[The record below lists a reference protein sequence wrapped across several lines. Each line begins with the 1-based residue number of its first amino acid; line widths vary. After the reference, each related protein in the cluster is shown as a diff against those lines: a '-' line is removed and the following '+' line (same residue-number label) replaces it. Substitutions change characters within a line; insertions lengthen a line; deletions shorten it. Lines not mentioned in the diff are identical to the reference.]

1 MTTYVRAVESDRLP
15 IKPDTEPGQ
24 KRPFDQR
31 SLRSALKSLD
41 DPETLGGHPLANL
54 NIVRVQCEIIEQGN
68 PENPIARGIALR
80 RILCDA
86 VESLKPKEG
95 KPDYL
100 SKPWHPYLILTKQY
114 ITSGRSP
121 DYLADCMC
129 IGRSTYYLKQEKAIS
144 LLGGV
149 LRHMEQRYV
158 GQEEAESAPRPP
170 FTAPPRPVHG
180 LVGRDALLETLK
192 QRLLSDK
199 GPALAALSGLPGVG
213 KTALALELAY
223 DPDVLAHFND
233 GVLWIELGRRPDAFT
248 LLDTWGRALGLST
261 QEMAEL
267 TTIEERARLVH
278 LSIGL
283 RRTLLI
289 IDDAWQAE
297 AGLTFKLGGP
307 NCAHLLTTRIPEIAS
322 AFCGD
327 AAIAVQELDE
337 KDGLTLLRQIAP
349 KAVETER
356 AQARALVQAVGGLP
370 LALTLMGNYLK
381 KESLHRQSR
390 RLHQAMEQLRQTK
403 IRLQIS
409 QPQPPLGR
417 RPDIPADIPVSLETV
432 IRISDEAIDEKA
444 QDTLQALSMFPPK
457 PNSFSEE
464 SALIVADT
472 LPETLDVLLDHG
484 LLENGGEGR
493 YALHQAIADYARVR
507 LAEQASFQKAACAHM
522 VSHFVYYAESH
533 QKDYATLEPESE
545 NILAALQVAFEREN
559 WVEFAQGVN
568 AFYSFLEAKG
578 LYELAQTL
586 LIQTEHVI
594 RPMDDIPN
602 LVMTLRN
609 LGEVTQQLGDYTQA
623 EAYLQDGLH
632 LAQETGDH
640 TNIVPFSENLGKVA
654 FNCGDY
660 GRAEAH
666 YREGL
671 TFAQQIQDRESHASL
686 LENLGR
692 VEGCR
697 GNYDLMETLFSK
709 SMTLARESDNYARRC
724 SLLTNLGLV
733 AASRGNWP
741 YAEMYLQEGLSLAR
755 RSDDLPILGA
765 MLINLGIVELYRGKN
780 WAKAAALVK
789 ESLALY
795 QKMQHYEKVR
805 YMMSFSSAYI
815 DHGQLL
821 LPRVELQKS
830 LALSHRT
837 KSSHSVRNQLINQS
851 PSPDVQEAI
860 TLAITM
866 ARTALG
872 LAREIG
878 HRERIGIYLAGLGM
892 LELNFGDQAL
902 AEEYL
907 KESLAIAR
915 EINNRQRIGTLMA
928 CVGATAINS
937 EDFEQAE
944 IYLQEGMSQ
953 AIENGEQARVSQAL
967 AYLGVVAV
975 GCRDYEQAQS
985 HIEKSLNIAREIG
998 LWLDVH
1004 SLQSSLAA
1012 ICLKRGHLDQA
1023 EQYLQEGLS
1032 TAQETQ
1038 HPNPLA
1044 EWDNTVYLVGWG
1056 DLCLE
1061 RGHLGL
1067 ASEAFH
1073 RVLEA
1078 TGWETLSPDTA
1089 ATANKDLSAIALYGL
1104 AQVAAEKGD
1113 VAGAVQLG
1121 QDCLDVF
1128 QSLRSHRADEV
1139 AEWLGAFL

>member
-1 MTTYVRAVESDRLP
+1 MTTRVGAVESDGLP
-15 IKPDTEPGQ
+15 IKPDTESG
-24 KRPFDQR
+24 KKDPFDQR
-31 SLRSALKSLD
+31 SLRRALKSLD

-54 NIVRVQCEIIEQGN
+54 NIVRVQCEITEQGN

-86 VESLKPKEG
+86 VESLKPKG
-95 KPDYL
+95 DKADYL

-121 DYLADCMC
+121 DYLADRMC

-158 GQEEAESAPRPP
+158 GQGETESPPRPP
-170 FTAPPRPVHG
+170 FTAPPRPAQG
-180 LVGRDALLETLK
+180 LVGRDALVETLK
-192 QRLLSDK
+192 RRLFSDK

-223 DPDVLAHFND
+223 DPDVLAHFKD
-233 GVLWIELGRRPDAFT
+233 GVLWTGLGQRPDAFT
-248 LLDTWGRALGLST
+248 LLDTWGRALGLPT

-297 AGLTFKLGGP
+297 AALTFKLGGP

-327 AAIAVQELDE
+327 AAIAVRELDE
-337 KDGLTLLRQIAP
+337 EDGLTLLRQIAP

-356 AQARALVQAVGGLP
+356 TQARALVRAVGGLP
-370 LALTLMGNYLK
+370 LALTLMGSYLK

-390 RLHQAMEQLRQTK
+390 RLRQAMERLHQTK
-403 IRLQIS
+403 TRLQIS
-409 QPQPPLGR
+409 QPRSPLGR

-444 QDTLQALSMFPPK
+444 QDALQALSLFPPK

-484 LLENGGEGR
+484 LLGNGGEGR
-493 YALHQAIADYARVR
+493 YALHQAIADYARMR
-507 LAEQASFQKAACAHM
+507 LAEQSDSRKAACERM
-522 VSHFVYYAESH
+522 VSHFVHHAQSH
-533 QKDYATLEPESE
+533 QKDYAALEPESE
-545 NILAALQVAFEREN
+545 NVLAALQIAREREN
-559 WVEFAQGVN
+559 WSEFTRGVN

-578 LYELAQTL
+578 LYEPAQTL
-586 LIQTEHVI
+586 LMQAEHAI
-594 RPMDDIPN
+594 RPMGDIPN

-609 LGEVTQQLGDYTQA
+609 LGEVTQQLGNYTQA
-623 EAYLQDGLH
+623 EAYLQDGLR
-632 LAQETGDH
+632 LARETGDH
-640 TNIVPFSENLGKVA
+640 ANTIPFSENLGKVA

-660 GRAEAH
+660 ARAEAH

-671 TFAQQIQDRESHASL
+671 TLAQQKDRESHASL

-733 AASRGNWP
+733 AASQGNWP

-795 QKMQHYEKVR
+795 QKMQHHEKVR

-815 DHGQLL
+815 DQGQLL

-866 ARTALG
+866 ARTTLS

-902 AEEYL
+902 AEKYL

-915 EINNRQRIGTLMA
+915 EINNRQRIGTLLA
-928 CVGATAINS
+928 CVGAAAINV

-944 IYLQEGMSQ
+944 ICLQEGVSQ
-953 AIENGEQARVSQAL
+953 ALENGERARVSLAL
-967 AYLGVVAV
+967 AYLGVLAV
-975 GCRDYEQAQS
+975 GRRDYEQAES
-985 HIEKSLNIAREIG
+985 HIEKSLNMAREIG

-1004 SLQSSLAA
+1004 ALQSSLAA

-1032 TAQETQ
+1032 TAQET
-1038 HPNPLA
+1038 PSKNPLA
-1044 EWDNTVYLVGWG
+1044 ELDNTVYLVGWG

-1061 RGHLGL
+1061 RGHLDL

-1073 RVLEA
+1073 SVLEA
-1078 TGWETLSPDTA
+1078 TEWETLSRDTA
-1089 ATANKDLSAIALYGL
+1089 ASANQDLSAIALYGL

-1113 VAGAVQLG
+1113 TANAVQLG
-1121 QDCLDVF
+1121 RDGLDVF

-1139 AEWLGAFL
+1139 AEWLDVLL